1 MKDEIIE
8 RIKELVAIM
17 KENNLKSIEIESDD
31 FSIRLE
37 GNETINLKK
46 EIQKEEVDK
55 KEVDSSIKKETEEA
69 DKYFIIKAPLIGT
82 FYRSPSPDSPP
93 FVSVGDIVVQGQTLC
108 IIEAMKVMNEI
119 VSERDG
125 KIVQI
130 FPENGEMVEFGK
142 SLFKIELVES

>member
-46 EIQKEEVDK
+46 ENKKEEITK
-55 KEVDSSIKKETEEA
+55 KEEDSSIKKETEEA
-69 DKYFIIKAPLIGT
+69 DRYFIVKAPLIGT
-82 FYRSPSPDSPP
+82 FYRSPSPDSLP
-93 FVSVGDIVVQGQTLC
+93 FVSVGDLVVQGQTLC

-119 VSERDG
+119 VAEKNG

>member
-55 KEVDSSIKKETEEA
+55 KEGDSSIKKETEEA

-142 SLFKIELVES
+142 SLFKIELVKS

>member
-55 KEVDSSIKKETEEA
+55 KEEDSSIKKETEEA